1 MAVRSNNKISPNF
14 NMSSMTDLVFLLL
27 IFFIITST
35 LVTVNALD
43 LQLPQ
48 SAANHV
54 EKQTLSV
61 SISKNFEYAINE
73 DMVNHD
79 VLEFSILDRLKDM
92 EEQAMVLRAE
102 VGVPIEKVVEVL
114 DIAQRHRI
122 KIVLATQPVY
132 E

>member
-27 IFFIITST
+27 IFFILTST

-43 LQLPQ
+43 LQLPE
-48 SAANHV
+48 SAANQV

-61 SISKNFEYAINE
+61 SVSKDFEYAVNE
-73 DMVNHD
+73 DVVNQEE
-79 VLEFSILDRLKDM
+79 LELNILDRLKDM
-92 EEQAMVLRAE
+92 EERAMVVRAE
-102 VGVPIEKVVEVL
+102 KSVPIERVVEIL
-114 DIAQRHRI
+114 DIAKRNEI
-122 KIVLATQPVY
+122 KVVLATQPVY

>member
-61 SISKNFEYAINE
+61 SISKDFEYAINE
-73 DMVNHD
+73 EMVSHD
-79 VLEFSILDRLKDM
+79 GLEFSILDRLKDM

-102 VGVPIEKVVEVL
+102 IGVPIEKVVEIL
-114 DIAQRHRI
+114 DIAQRHHI